1 MATAL
6 PNQRRLKRM
15 AAFSFWGF
23 STISLVEAIVEL
35 FSDKGLMDKE
45 LNPYNKEKD
54 TFFIGTE
61 FVRIMNCVVQ
71 IAYTI

>member
-45 LNPYNKEKD
+45 LNPYK
-54 TFFIGTE
+54 
-61 FVRIMNCVVQ
+61 
-71 IAYTI
+71 